1 MPILRSRRQT
11 ARHHGLSGLPPIW
24 ERADPETGEPRED
37 RRTREV
43 ATGALLHGPDDR
55 PQAPC
60 SDVIATA
67 VRELLAA
74 GPDPLAL
81 VRYADASW
89 QVQQAATSYGRNSRP
104 VSDPLARRALTFSA
118 GRRGSWT
125 SSLDRGP
132 EVSDAVRCHDDI
144 GAVRRERACCRDPR

>member
-1 MPILRSRRQT
+1 
-11 ARHHGLSGLPPIW
+11 
-24 ERADPETGEPRED
+24 
-37 RRTREV
+37 V

-55 PQAPC
+55 PQASC

-89 QVQQAATSYGRNSRP
+89 QVQQAATSYGRNSAAAP
-104 VSDPLARRALTFSA
+104 VYPPTGWYLAPDI
-118 GRRGSWT
+118 T
-125 SSLDRGP
+125 SS
-132 EVSDAVRCHDDI
+132 
-144 GAVRRERACCRDPR
+144 

>member
-1 MPILRSRRQT
+1 MTPASRATITDHGQIMPILRSRRQT

-24 ERADPETGEPRED
+24 ERAAPETGEPRED

-74 GPDPLAL
+74 VPDPLAP
-81 VRYADASW
+81 VRYADA
-89 QVQQAATSYGRNSRP
+89 R
-104 VSDPLARRALTFSA
+104 
-118 GRRGSWT
+118 
-125 SSLDRGP
+125 
-132 EVSDAVRCHDDI
+132 
-144 GAVRRERACCRDPR
+144 

>member
-1 MPILRSRRQT
+1 
-11 ARHHGLSGLPPIW
+11 
-24 ERADPETGEPRED
+24 
-37 RRTREV
+37 V

-55 PQAPC
+55 PQASC

-89 QVQQAATSYGRNSRP
+89 QVQQATTSYGRNPAAAP
-104 VSDPLARRALTFSA
+104 VYP
-118 GRRGSWT
+118 
-125 SSLDRGP
+125 P
-132 EVSDAVRCHDDI
+132 I
-144 GAVRRERACCRDPR
+144 G